1 MRRAGTQA
9 YIKVGT
15 TGTGGMGLNIP
26 YTHGEEKPSRVLMS
40 KSAMAGAHSLL
51 LFLIARTPGG
61 PIVKEVKP
69 AAVIAWKNIAFGP
82 IKHRGKLIPRYD
94 CPPDSPVR
102 LPDALC
108 AAPEERFGQSLGGV
122 LEAIYIDTGKNGVF
136 SLGEFAAITTLG
148 QMEFITPEEIA
159 ATVIQEI
166 KGGNTGADIVEALGG
181 AVLGPTYRA
190 GALRSAALTRLR
202 ELEKH
207 TTSTAPR
214 LSKLLYEAY

>member
-1 MRRAGTQA
+1 MRRAGIQA

-102 LPDALC
+102 LPDALG
-108 AAPEERFGQSLGGV
+108 AA
-122 LEAIYIDTGKNGVF
+122 
-136 SLGEFAAITTLG
+136 
-148 QMEFITPEEIA
+148 PEEIA